1 MTHKNAWEAET
12 LSSWCNLFGER
23 LGYVE
28 LGLPCL
34 HRAYFGFSRETFE
47 EVLSVLPPYYI
58 DQVDR
63 NGRTLLCWAA
73 KIGDYETVSKLLSC
87 GADPNHVDN
96 WGFNPLHRSL
106 QPPTSI
112 ISATVLLDAKADIN
126 ARSGSGHTAL
136 SIAAGQKD
144 GNSGMIILL
153 MFGANP
159 ESEDSKGRTPIFQ
172 AAENDKPKNILYLA
186 KAGANIGHV
195 SMLGLTV
202 IGEAVR
208 KNSHEALR
216 FLVPFTLSGEHG
228 MIPMGKDTLYYAAVW
243 GDVET
248 LGILAHGCWSS
259 LDVNSVDVDG
269 RSAISYAQF
278 RRDSNTEWSEQYC
291 RPPETVTLRWKWFT
305 VFEKLIETIPKR
317 QQRSVDEPSEDEERW
332 EDAKERV
339 EGNPLPEGLHI
350 SQQSQAIFRDRH
362 CPTYRNCSSSFIK
375 LLRGVSEAFSA
386 KRIEEILSAMVFYR
400 LGQGLPYVLRRSSW
414 GPASRLSA
422 VMAVKGL
429 SKGLTR
435 IIQALELSDPPLA
448 EGKIRLR
455 WRCIVRGRVP
465 STSTKHETD
474 TIL

>member
-1 MTHKNAWEAET
+1 M
-12 LSSWCNLFGER
+12 
-23 LGYVE
+23 E
-28 LGLPCL
+28 LGLPRL
-34 HRAYFGFSRETFE
+34 HRAYFGFSCETFE
-47 EVLSVLPPYYI
+47 EVLSVLPPSYI

-73 KIGDYETVSKLLSC
+73 KIGDYETVSKLLSY
-87 GADPNHVDN
+87 GADPNHLDN

-112 ISATVLLDAKADIN
+112 ISATVLLGAKADIN
-126 ARSGSGHTAL
+126 ERSGSGHTAL

-159 ESEDSKGRTPIFQ
+159 ESEDSKGRTPMFQ

-202 IGEAVR
+202 IDEAVR

-216 FLVPFTLSGEHG
+216 FLVPLTLSGEHG

-243 GDVET
+243 GDAET
-248 LGILAHGCWSS
+248 LEVLTHGFWAG
-259 LDVNSVDVDG
+259 LDVNSVNVDG

-278 RRDSNTEWSEQYC
+278 RRDSNTEWSKRYH
-291 RPPETVTLRWKWFT
+291 RPPEHVTQRLRWF
-305 VFEKLIETIPKR
+305 VAFEKLIETIAKR
-317 QQRSVDEPSEDEERW
+317 QEQSIDEANEYEEHC
-332 EDAKERV
+332 EDARFRV
-339 EGNPLPEGLHI
+339 EEI
-350 SQQSQAIFRDRH
+350 SPTKALRLRQQHLRQLLDR
-362 CPTYRNCSSSFIK
+362 SSSFTE
-375 LLRGVSEAFSA
+375 LLIRVREAFSA
-386 KRIEEILSAMVFYR
+386 KRIGASLSAMITSYF
-400 LGQGLPYVLRRSSW
+400 LGDQLSGLL
-414 GPASRLSA
+414 AM
-422 VMAVKGL
+422 MAVKGL

-435 IIQALELSDPPLA
+435 IMQGLELCDPPLA
-448 EGKIRLR
+448 KGKIRVR

-465 STSTKHETD
+465 LKSIEYETD
-474 TIL
+474 TL